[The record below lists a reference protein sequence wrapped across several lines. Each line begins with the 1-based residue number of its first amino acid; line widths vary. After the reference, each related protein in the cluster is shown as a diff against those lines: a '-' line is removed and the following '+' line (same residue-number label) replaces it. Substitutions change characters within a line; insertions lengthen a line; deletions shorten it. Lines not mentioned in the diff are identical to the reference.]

1 MMSLRFLFIIEGIL
15 FRCLLYMDL
24 QRIFMLFHN
33 LSSLFWEVQFRREE
47 KFSHSPFHPNLYLY
61 GQRSGEGWQRDSEGG
76 GGGEGR
82 RTEVYLGPSWSV
94 RRTKASRKVV
104 APHKHALRTHLWKH
118 SGEKSYRASNW
129 S

>member
-15 FRCLLYMDL
+15 FRCLSYMGL

-33 LSSLFWEVQFRREE
+33 LSSLFWEEQFRREE
-47 KFSHSPFHPNLYLY
+47 DFLVFIAISIFLY

-118 SGEKSYRASNW
+118 SGEKSYRAGNW